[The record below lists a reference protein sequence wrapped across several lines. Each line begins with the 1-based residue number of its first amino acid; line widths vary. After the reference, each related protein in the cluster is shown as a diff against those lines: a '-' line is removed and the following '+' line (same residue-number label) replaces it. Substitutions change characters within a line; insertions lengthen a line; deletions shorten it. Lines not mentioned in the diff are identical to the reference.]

1 MYAMYDTAATG
12 PAALLEVADSLG
24 LDLNSEPTNIG
35 RFNSYQKEYCDF
47 ASFHIKSLDGSL
59 VLDVKD
65 ALIGTILTTERDK
78 PPRNRDIS
86 HLPHLADVVFEEL
99 SDAKIGIILD
109 VSFAWAFGP
118 FEQKGGANAQPLA
131 WLTSFGWTI
140 LGRAD
145 HLTDSSDRETDICVL
160 NVEEMTIQDQIS
172 TMFRLDYICS
182 DRDWHPIEMVH
193 PSHEDMNSLKI
204 MEESID
210 KNKSTGHYR
219 VALPWIHGRAKAAE
233 ILNSVDSYANARA
246 RLMKEKRRMQLDPIR
261 KAAVFKQFA
270 QTIADGH
277 AREVDPSK
285 STEGQVVWYMPSH
298 IVAPPPDKPDKW
310 RVTLD
315 AASQVQG
322 VSLNSQLGGGPDG
335 LNSLV
340 GINLRWREKKVVV
353 TGDVTKFFYQIETDD
368 ADVSAFRYLFFKDE
382 SMEELQ
388 ELESNVQIFGAKS
401 SPAISAFTL
410 RYHAARIREK
420 FGEEVFYQIV
430 NQMYVDDL
438 ISSFDTVEIARDCIG
453 KIVKALAEGGMALC
467 KIKSSHPEVLR
478 DLDPSILAS
487 PPQPQADG
495 RAGKLGA
502 KGATITETKADQTVA
517 GNTETKADQTVAGET
532 EADQTVAGETEA
544 DQTVVGSTDKAGNAT
559 SNPAPTGDAD
569 RKAAAGDAAAAE
581 VSVDAT
587 VRKTDTDC
595 GDDWDL
601 QNPDQMDD
609 KKASMKDLIEGTFYN
624 HQFIEATKQFL
635 RPNDIKG
642 KVLGIGYC
650 HETDLMFIR
659 GLERANRDIRT
670 LRDMLKF
677 IAAIFDPLGYICCV
691 MLLPR
696 IEFRNIVALGYDWD
710 DIIPDDKIK
719 PFLEWKDSLA
729 GLAYIT
735 ISRWTNDLAYEDAH
749 TDLIVFSD
757 ASKYDGWGVV
767 CYVRRAIDADS
778 PAYVRQIYGKAR
790 VVPVT
795 FHDKV
800 VPGQEESPL
809 ESVPKLELEA
819 ARLAAV
825 TQDMLN
831 RESRENYER
840 TMLFT
845 DSHTVLQWLLSF
857 KKKFKSYEFHRINKI
872 RDLTDVLVQ
881 WHYVA
886 SAENP
891 ADLCSHGFLGT
902 DYEKHDFF
910 YSGSP
915 WLAGPESSWPP
926 HLPLDVLPAK
936 KRVDI
941 AAISAIAPCSPLDLL
956 RPSNGRK
963 VPEVDFAKTAS
974 FIKLQ
979 LASRHGSWFH
989 KVRSIARFNRRPK
1002 QLLQFLAHK
1011 KRGITLSSADFKCE
1025 IIDAKEFS
1033 AAEDDLIRAI
1043 QFKYYE
1049 KEMRQLLEMG
1059 VDSPDSHKE
1068 LRCKTNLAS
1077 LNPYLDEN
1085 ISLRMGSRVRNCPT
1099 LDYEAKFPRIIPG
1112 EDPDIKSL
1120 IQYEHEKLIHSS
1132 INQTFHHLRSRFH
1145 VIGGRQVVNNKLRK
1159 CFACQRLEKR
1169 PSPQKMGELPLE
1181 RLQFIRPFRTT
1192 CADLTGDYKVKIPG
1206 SRASHKRYVLM
1217 CACMTT
1223 RAVWLFSLRDLT
1235 SGVLI
1240 NALTKLVNMFPGVET
1255 VHSDCGTNFMG
1266 AKREN
1271 EVSVTEW
1278 NNAQVNEGLVI
1289 EGIKWTQSPPHAHFF
1304 GGVYERLIGSTKKH
1318 LRHLFTQDTIDL
1330 EVFEVSLSR
1339 VSAILNGRPLTYA
1352 SNNIDDFRCLSPNN
1366 FLYPHVITPAWATI
1380 TPPIPASGDNLRGS
1394 WRDVRRL
1401 VSEFEERWYSDYLP
1415 TLRPF
1420 AKWRT
1425 SIPDLT
1431 IGQLVILPDKSAPRH
1446 HWRMARIDKI
1456 LSEGSHVRRVIV
1468 RTADKRTYERHV
1480 NTLIPLELDGEE
1492 Y

>member
-12 PAALLEVADSLG
+12 PAALLEVADALG
-24 LDLNSEPTNIG
+24 LEINSEPTNLG
-35 RFNSYQKEYCDF
+35 RFNSYQKEYCDY
-47 ASFHIKSLDGSL
+47 ASFQIKSLDGSL
-59 VLDVKD
+59 ILDVKE
-65 ALIGTILTTERDK
+65 ALIGTLLTTERDK
-78 PPRNRDIS
+78 PPRNKDIS
-86 HLPHLADVVFEEL
+86 HLSHMTDVVFEEL
-99 SDAKIGIILD
+99 PDARIAIILD

-118 FEQKGGANAQPLA
+118 FEQRGGADAQPLA

-140 LGRAD
+140 LGRSD
-145 HLTDSSDRETDICVL
+145 HLTDSSDRETDICIL
-160 NVEEMTIQDQIS
+160 DVEEMTLEDQIN
-172 TMFRLDYICS
+172 TMFRFDFIRS
-182 DRDWHPIEMVH
+182 GQEWHPIEMVH

-204 MEESID
+204 MEESIVE
-210 KNKSTGHYR
+210 NESTGHYR

-246 RLMKEKRRMQLDPIR
+246 RLMKEKRRMLLDPVR

-277 AREVDPSK
+277 AREVDPNK

-340 GINLRWREKKVVV
+340 GINLRWREKPVVV
-353 TGDVTKFFYQIETDD
+353 TGDITKFFYQIETDD
-368 ADVSAFRYLFFKDE
+368 ADVSAFRFLFFRDE

-410 RYHAARIREK
+410 KYHANKIREK
-420 FGEEVFYQIV
+420 YGDEVFYQIV

-438 ISSFDTVEIARDCIG
+438 ISSFDTVEIARECIG
-453 KIVKALAEGGMALC
+453 KIVEALAEAGMTLC
-467 KIKSSHPEVLR
+467 KIRSSHPEVLK
-478 DLDPSILAS
+478 DLDPSSLAS

-495 RAGKLGA
+495 RAGELRTEEA
-502 KGATITETKADQTVA
+502 KHTETDR
-517 GNTETKADQTVAGET
+517 T
-532 EADQTVAGETEA
+532 EADRTEANQTETDRTEA
-544 DQTVVGSTDKAGNAT
+544 DRTEANQTETDSTETDHQAGNVENNSAQT
-559 SNPAPTGDAD
+559 DDVD
-569 RKAAAGDAAAAE
+569 REAAAGDT
-581 VSVDAT
+581 AT
-587 VRKTDTDC
+587 AGACVNPTGVKNDIDFD
-595 GDDWDL
+595 DDWDL
-601 QNPDQMDD
+601 QNPNQVDNN
-609 KKASMKDLIEGTFYN
+609 KASMKDLIEGTFYN
-624 HQFIEATKQFL
+624 HQFIDATKQFL
-635 RPNDIKG
+635 QPNDITG
-642 KVLGIGYC
+642 KVLGVGYC
-650 HETDLMFIR
+650 HETDTMFIR

-677 IAAIFDPLGYICCV
+677 MAAIFDPMGYVCCV
-691 MLLPR
+691 ILLAR
-696 IEFRNIVALGYDWD
+696 LEFRNLVALGYDWD
-710 DIIPDDKIK
+710 DIIPDNEIK

-729 GLAYIT
+729 GLAKIT
-735 ISRWTNDLAYEDAH
+735 ISRWTSDPAYKDAH

-757 ASKYDGWGVV
+757 ASKHDGWGVV
-767 CYVRRAIDADS
+767 CYIRRAIDADS
-778 PAYVRQIYGKAR
+778 PAYVRQVYGKSR

-795 FHDKV
+795 FHDKI

-809 ESVPKLELEA
+809 ESMPKLELEA
-819 ARLAAV
+819 ARLAAII
-825 TQDMLN
+825 QDMLN
-831 RESRENYER
+831 RESREKYER

-845 DSHTVLQWLLSF
+845 DSHTVLQWLMSF
-857 KKKFKSYEFHRINKI
+857 KKKFRSYEFHRINKI
-872 RDLTDVLVQ
+872 RDLTDVLIQ

-902 DYEKHDFF
+902 DWEKHNFF
-910 YSGSP
+910 YSGPP
-915 WLAGPESSWPP
+915 WLDKPENTWPP
-926 HLPLDVLPAK
+926 HLPKDVLPAK
-936 KRVDI
+936 KMVDI
-941 AAISAIAPCSPLDLL
+941 AAISAIAPCSPMDLL

-963 VPEVDFAKTAS
+963 MPEEVFDQSVTCAK
-974 FIKLQ
+974 LR
-979 LASRHGSWFH
+979 LASRHGSWYC

-1011 KRGITLSSADFKCE
+1011 KRGITLTLVDFQNE
-1025 IIDAKEFS
+1025 IIDTKEFS

-1043 QFKYYE
+1043 QFKHFG
-1049 KEMRQLLEMG
+1049 KEMKLLLEMG
-1059 VDSPDSHKE
+1059 IDSPNSHRE
-1068 LRCKTNLAS
+1068 LRCKTDLAN
-1077 LNPYLDEN
+1077 LNPFLDEKIN
-1085 ISLRMGSRVRNCPT
+1085 LRMGSRVRDCPT
-1099 LDYEAKFPRIIPG
+1099 LDYEAKYPRIIPG
-1112 EDPDIKSL
+1112 EDPDIKGL
-1120 IQYEHEKLIHSS
+1120 IQYEHEKLVHAS
-1132 INQTFHHLRSRFH
+1132 INQTFHHLRSKFH
-1145 VIGGRQVVNNKLRK
+1145 VIGGRQVVNNKLKK

-1169 PSPQKMGELPLE
+1169 PSPQKMGELPRE
-1181 RLQFIRPFRTT
+1181 RLQYIRPFRTT
-1192 CADLTGDYKVKIPG
+1192 CADLTGDYRVKIPG
-1206 SRASHKRYVLM
+1206 SRASHKRYVLL

-1235 SGVLI
+1235 TGVLI
-1240 NALTKLVNMFPGVET
+1240 NALTKLANMFPGVET
-1255 VHSDCGTNFMG
+1255 VHSDCGSNFMG

-1271 EVSVTEW
+1271 EIATAEW
-1278 NNAQVNEGLVI
+1278 NEAQVNEALVVQ
-1289 EGIKWTQSPPHAHFF
+1289 GITWTQSPPHAHFF

-1318 LRHLFTQDTIDL
+1318 LRHLFTRDTTDL
-1330 EVFEVSLSR
+1330 EVFEVTLSR

-1380 TPPIPASGDNLRGS
+1380 APPIPASGDNLRGT

-1401 VSEFEERWYSDYLP
+1401 SNEFEKLWYSDYLP
-1415 TLRPF
+1415 TLRPY

-1425 SIPDLT
+1425 SVPDLT
-1431 IGQLVILPDKSAPRH
+1431 IGQLVLLPDKNLPRH
-1446 HWRMARIDKI
+1446 HWRMARVDKI

-1468 RTADKRTYERHV
+1468 KTADKRSYERHV
-1480 NTLIPLELDGEE
+1480 NSLIPLELDGEE